1 MKIFIEFLAVFC
13 IICALVS
20 MAIGGNNP
28 ADPLDQYAPDP
39 LNATYLIEGQPVRLT
54 AGYCELPAA
63 PGSAMK
69 SRTAVWGQPE
79 YGDMDDDGNTDAA
92 VILTHDPGGSGTFYY
107 VAAAINV
114 NGRYQGTNAVLLG
127 DRIGSAEIA
136 IRSGAAVVKYADRR
150 LKEPMSTAP
159 SVNKST
165 VLILKN
171 EKLIKIR
178 QFGEG
183 DQIFEGWVTIGHE
196 VRSFLPCSYKKTL
209 WLMGNSPALD
219 EIMAAYGKA
228 LPGAMPYTPV
238 FMTLAGRSGK
248 PSADGFGADYEGAFL
263 ATRLVQVFPQGNCKS
278 DLIYMESPLPG
289 ERVTSPLRIRGYARG
304 KWFFEGD
311 FPVVLRESDGKV
323 IATGYATAKDEWMTD
338 NFVPFESEIKFKMP
352 KPGSR
357 GTLILKKDNPTDL
370 PEHDDELEIAVYF
383 AYQDSMSA
391 DPWQKITFDLS
402 SLDESGLYG
411 PTDGKR
417 ALSYEF
423 CIPDTVQN
431 RAEVNRID
439 PTVKFFAQS
448 PGRIGCGES
457 ENLCIGST
465 HQKDFRGVLQR
476 LAELTYVQRIDE
488 SFFE

>member
-13 IICALVS
+13 IICATVS
-20 MAIGGNNP
+20 MAMGGDDP
-28 ADPLDQYAPDP
+28 ADPLDQYATDP
-39 LNATYLIEGQPVRLT
+39 LNATYLIEGQAVRLT

-69 SRTAVWGQPE
+69 SRTAVWGQPV
-79 YGDMDDDGNTDAA
+79 YGDMDDDGDTDAA
-92 VILTHDPGGSGTFYY
+92 LLFTHDPGGSATFYY
-107 VAAAINV
+107 IAAAINV
-114 NGRYQGTNAVLLG
+114 NGSYQGTNAILLG
-127 DRIGSAEIA
+127 DRIGSVEIT
-136 IRSGAAVVKYADRR
+136 IRSAAAVVKYADRR
-150 LKEPMSTAP
+150 SKEPMSAAP

-196 VRSFLPCSYKKTL
+196 VRSFLPCSRKKAL
-209 WLMGNSPALD
+209 WLM
-219 EIMAAYGKA
+219 
-228 LPGAMPYTPV
+228 
-238 FMTLAGRSGK
+238 
-248 PSADGFGADYEGAFL
+248 
-263 ATRLVQVFPQGNCKS
+263 
-278 DLIYMESPLPG
+278 
-289 ERVTSPLRIRGYARG
+289 G

-311 FPVVLRESDGKV
+311 FPIVLTDSDGKV
-323 IATGYATAKDEWMTD
+323 IAKGYATAEDEWMTN
-338 NFVPFESEIKFKMP
+338 NFVPFESEISFNTP
-352 KPGSR
+352 TSGIR

-370 PEHDDELEIAVYF
+370 PEHDDELEIVIYF
-383 AYQDSMSA
+383 EYQDSMGA
-391 DPWQKITFDLS
+391 DPWQKITFDVS
-402 SLDESGLYG
+402 ELDESGLYG
-411 PTDGKR
+411 PPDGKR

-423 CIPDTVQN
+423 CIPDTVQH
-431 RAEVNRID
+431 RTEVKRID
-439 PTVKFFAQS
+439 PTVKFFAES
-448 PGRIGCGES
+448 PGRIGCKEN

>member
-1 MKIFIEFLAVFC
+1 
-13 IICALVS
+13 
-20 MAIGGNNP
+20 
-28 ADPLDQYAPDP
+28 
-39 LNATYLIEGQPVRLT
+39 
-54 AGYCELPAA
+54 
-63 PGSAMK
+63 
-69 SRTAVWGQPE
+69 
-79 YGDMDDDGNTDAA
+79 MDDDGDTDAA
-92 VILTHDPGGSGTFYY
+92 VLLTHDPGGSATFYY
-107 VAAAINV
+107 VAAVINE

-127 DRIGSAEIA
+127 DRIGSVEIT
-136 IRSGAAVVKYADRR
+136 IRSAAAVVKYADRR

-171 EKLIKIR
+171 EKFVKIR

-228 LPGAMPYTPV
+228 LPGAMPYTPI
-238 FMTLAGRSGK
+238 FMTLAGRAGK

-263 ATRLVQVFPQGNCKS
+263 ATRLVQVLPQGNCKS
-278 DLIYMESPLPG
+278 DLIYLDSPLPG

-311 FPVVLRESDGKV
+311 FPIALRESNGKV

-370 PEHDDELEIAVYF
+370 PEHDDELEIVIYF
-383 AYQDSMSA
+383 EYQDSMGA
-391 DPWQKITFDLS
+391 GPWQKITFDIAK
-402 SLDESGLYG
+402 LDESGLYG
-411 PTDGKR
+411 PPDGKR

-423 CIPDTVQN
+423 CVPDTVQH
-431 RAEVNRID
+431 RTEVKRID
-439 PTVKFFAQS
+439 PTVKFFAES

-476 LAELTYVQRIDE
+476 LTELTYVQRIDE